1 MAIMKSLQY
10 SLHPAMVIDS
20 CRKRFVMNSLCS
32 SDNVLPESSHS
43 IWKKAKKSQILF
55 CFF

>member
-32 SDNVLPESSHS
+32 SDNFLPESSHS